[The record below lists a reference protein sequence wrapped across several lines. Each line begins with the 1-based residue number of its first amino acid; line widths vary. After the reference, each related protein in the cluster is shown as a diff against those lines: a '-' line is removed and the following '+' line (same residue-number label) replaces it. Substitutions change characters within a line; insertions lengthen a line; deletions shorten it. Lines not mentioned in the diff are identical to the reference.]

1 MIYLNQKESAYQ
13 KIKGMI
19 VHGDLQMGQNVS
31 DRLLSTKLKLGLT
44 PIRDAL
50 NLLKSE
56 DLVISYPK
64 KGTFVFE
71 LSSKLFFDIFESRR
85 IFETYGLKTSNNLNH
100 NLLVIREEEILDK
113 MSVSIKEKDF
123 LSYARLDSE
132 FHESFILGTEN
143 DVLIKLYHN
152 LEPKIATIRNTI
164 NLNLS
169 EFNTNESFK
178 MHKKIIKFIKNENI
192 DKSIELLDHHIFV
205 WYDKVFKLTSNMK
218 LDLKAFKNRLST
230 YRV

>member
-1 MIYLNQKESAYQ
+1 MIDLNQKENAYQ

-85 IFETYGLKTSNNLNH
+85 IFETYGLKTSNKLNH

-113 MSVSIKEKDF
+113 MSVSIKEKDY
-123 LSYARLDSE
+123 LSYAILDSE

-143 DVLIKLYHN
+143 EVLIKLYRN

-178 MHKKIIKFIKNENI
+178 MHKKIIKFIKKENI

>member
-1 MIYLNQKESAYQ
+1 MDLNQKEVAYQ
-13 KIKGMI
+13 RIKAMI
-19 VHGDLQMGQNVS
+19 INGELQMGQNIS
-31 DRLLSTKLKLGLT
+31 DKILSKKLRLGLT

-71 LSSKLFFDIFESRR
+71 LSSELFFDIFETRR
-85 IFETYGLKTSNNLNH
+85 IFETYGLRTSHKLNQKK
-100 NLLVIREEEILDK
+100 LIEKEEEILEK
-113 MSVSIKEKDF
+113 MNDSMNEKDYI
-123 LSYARLDSE
+123 SYAKLDSE
-132 FHESFILGTEN
+132 FHECFILETEN
-143 DVLIKLYHN
+143 DVLIKLYRN

-169 EFNTNESFK
+169 EFNTKESFN
-178 MHKKIIKFIKNENI
+178 MHKNIIKSIKGENI
-192 DKSIELLDHHIFV
+192 EKSIELLDNHIFV

-218 LDLKAFKNRLST
+218 LDITSFKNRLSS
-230 YRV
+230 YKI

>member
-1 MIYLNQKESAYQ
+1 MTDLNQKENAYQ
-13 KIKGMI
+13 SIKEMI

-31 DRLLSTKLKLGLT
+31 DRLLSKKLNLGLT

-71 LSSKLFFDIFESRR
+71 LSSKLFFDIFETRR
-85 IFETYGLKTSNNLNH
+85 IFETYGLRTSNKLNH
-100 NLLVIREEEILDK
+100 NLLISKEEEILEK
-113 MSVSIKEKDF
+113 MNVSIKEKNY
-123 LSYARLDSE
+123 LSYAKLDSE

-143 DVLIKLYHN
+143 EVLIKLYRN

-178 MHKKIIKFIKNENI
+178 MHKKIIKFIKNQNI

-218 LDLKAFKNRLST
+218 LDLNTFKNRLST
-230 YRV
+230 YRI

>member
-1 MIYLNQKESAYQ
+1 MIDLNQKENAYQ

-19 VHGDLQMGQNVS
+19 VQGELQMGQNVS
-31 DRLLSTKLKLGLT
+31 DKLLSTKLKLGLT

-85 IFETYGLKTSNNLNH
+85 IFETYGLKTSNKLNH
-100 NLLVIREEEILDK
+100 DLLLTTEEEILNK
-113 MSVSIKEKDF
+113 MSVSIKEKDYF
-123 LSYARLDSE
+123 TYAKLDSE
-132 FHESFILGTEN
+132 FHESFILGTGN
-143 DVLIKLYHN
+143 DVFIKLYQN

-169 EFNTNESFK
+169 EFNTKESFK
-178 MHKKIIKFIKNENI
+178 VHKKIIRDIKTGNI
-192 DKSIELLDHHIFV
+192 DKSIHLLDDHIFM
-205 WYDKVFKLTSNMK
+205 WYGKVFKITSNMK
-218 LDLKAFKNRLST
+218 MDLKNLRID
-230 YRV
+230 

>member
-1 MIYLNQKESAYQ
+1 MIDLNQKENAYQ

-85 IFETYGLKTSNNLNH
+85 IFETYGLKTSNKLNH

-123 LSYARLDSE
+123 LSYARLDSK

-143 DVLIKLYHN
+143 DVLIKLYRN

-164 NLNLS
+164 NFNLS

-218 LDLKAFKNRLST
+218 LDLKTFKNRLST

>member
-1 MIYLNQKESAYQ
+1 MIDLNQKESAYQ

-85 IFETYGLKTSNNLNH
+85 IFETYGLKTSNKLNH
-100 NLLVIREEEILDK
+100 NLLVIREEEILEK

-143 DVLIKLYHN
+143 DVLIKLYRN

-169 EFNTNESFK
+169 DFNTNESFN
-178 MHKKIIKFIKNENI
+178 MHKKIIKSVKNKNI
-192 DKSIELLDHHIFV
+192 DKSIEILDHHIFV

-218 LDLKAFKNRLST
+218 LDLKTFKNRLST
-230 YRV
+230 YRL

>member
-1 MIYLNQKESAYQ
+1 MIDLNQKENAYQ

-85 IFETYGLKTSNNLNH
+85 IFETYGLKTSNKLNH

-143 DVLIKLYHN
+143 DVLIKLYRN

-218 LDLKAFKNRLST
+218 LDLKTFKNRLST
-230 YRV
+230 YRA

>member
-1 MIYLNQKESAYQ
+1 MIDLNQRENAYQ

-85 IFETYGLKTSNNLNH
+85 IFETYGLKTSNKLNH

-143 DVLIKLYHN
+143 DVLIKLYRN

-218 LDLKAFKNRLST
+218 LDLKAFKNRLNT
-230 YRV
+230 YRI

>member
-1 MIYLNQKESAYQ
+1 MIDLNQKESAYQ

-85 IFETYGLKTSNNLNH
+85 IFETYGLKTSNKLNH

-143 DVLIKLYHN
+143 DVLIKLYRN

-218 LDLKAFKNRLST
+218 LDLKTFKNRLST
-230 YRV
+230 YRL

>member
-1 MIYLNQKESAYQ
+1 MDLNQKENAYK
-13 KIKGMI
+13 KIKEMI
-19 VHGDLQMGQNVS
+19 VDGDLQMGKNIS
-31 DRLLSTKLKLGLT
+31 DRLLSKKLKLGLT
-44 PIRDAL
+44 PVRDAL

-56 DLVISYPK
+56 DLVISFPK

-143 DVLIKLYHN
+143 DVLIKLYRN

-218 LDLKAFKNRLST
+218 LDLKTFKNRLST
-230 YRV
+230 YRL

>member
-1 MIYLNQKESAYQ
+1 MIDLNQRENAYQ
-13 KIKGMI
+13 RIKGMI
-19 VHGDLQMGQNVS
+19 VNGELQMGQNIS
-31 DRLLSTKLKLGLT
+31 DRILSKELSLGLT

-71 LSSKLFFDIFESRR
+71 LSSKLFFDIFETRR
-85 IFETYGLKTSNNLNH
+85 IFETYGLRTSHNLNQKK
-100 NLLVIREEEILDK
+100 LIKKEEEILEK
-113 MSVSIKEKDF
+113 MNDSINEKDYI
-123 LSYARLDSE
+123 SYAKLDSE
-132 FHESFILGTEN
+132 FHECFILETEN
-143 DVLIKLYHN
+143 DVLIKLYRN

-169 EFNTNESFK
+169 EFNTKESFN
-178 MHKKIIKFIKNENI
+178 MHKNIIKSIKGENI
-192 DKSIELLDHHIFV
+192 EKSIELLDKHIFV

-218 LDLKAFKNRLST
+218 LDLNSFKNRLST
-230 YRV
+230 YRI

>member
-1 MIYLNQKESAYQ
+1 MIDLNQKENAYQ

-85 IFETYGLKTSNNLNH
+85 IFETYGLKTSNKLNH

-143 DVLIKLYHN
+143 DVLIKLYRN

-218 LDLKAFKNRLST
+218 LDLKTFKNRLST
-230 YRV
+230 YRL

>member
-1 MIYLNQKESAYQ
+1 MDLNQKENAYK
-13 KIKGMI
+13 KIKEMI
-19 VHGDLQMGQNVS
+19 VDGDLQMGKNVS
-31 DRLLSTKLKLGLT
+31 DRLLSKKLKLGLT
-44 PIRDAL
+44 PVRDAL

-56 DLVISYPK
+56 DLVISFPK

-143 DVLIKLYHN
+143 DVLIKLYRN

-164 NLNLS
+164 NFNLS

>member
-1 MIYLNQKESAYQ
+1 MDINQREDAYQ
-13 KIKGMI
+13 RIKEMI
-19 VHGDLQMGQNVS
+19 VNGKLQMGQNIS
-31 DRLLSTKLKLGLT
+31 DKMLSKELSLGLT

-56 DLVISYPK
+56 DLVISFPK

-71 LSSKLFFDIFESRR
+71 LSSKLFFDIFETRR
-85 IFETYGLKTSNNLNH
+85 IFETYGLRTSHKLNSTKLIEQEEQILEKMNISINN
-100 NLLVIREEEILDK
+100 
-113 MSVSIKEKDF
+113 KDYM
-123 LSYARLDSE
+123 SYAKHDSE
-132 FHESFILGTEN
+132 FHECFILGTGNE
-143 DVLIKLYHN
+143 VLIKLYRN

-169 EFNTNESFK
+169 EFNTKESFN
-178 MHKKIIKFIKNENI
+178 MHKKIIKCIKSENI
-192 DKSIELLDHHIFV
+192 EQSVELLDNHIFV

-218 LDLKAFKNRLST
+218 LDLNSFKNRLIS

>member
-1 MIYLNQKESAYQ
+1 MDLNQKENAYK
-13 KIKGMI
+13 KIKEMI
-19 VHGDLQMGQNVS
+19 VDGDLQMGTNVS
-31 DRLLSTKLKLGLT
+31 DRLLSKKLKLGLT
-44 PIRDAL
+44 PVRDAL

-56 DLVISYPK
+56 DLVISFPK

-113 MSVSIKEKDF
+113 MSVSINEKDY

-132 FHESFILGTEN
+132 FHECFILGAEN
-143 DVLIKLYHN
+143 DVFTKLYRN

-169 EFNTNESFK
+169 EFNTKESFI
-178 MHKKIIKFIKNENI
+178 MHKKIIKYIKNENI
-192 DKSIELLDHHIFV
+192 DKSIELLDDHIFV
-205 WYDKVFKLTSNMK
+205 WYNKVFKLTSNMK
-218 LDLKAFKNRLST
+218 LDLNTFKNRLST
-230 YRV
+230 YRL

>member
-1 MIYLNQKESAYQ
+1 MFDLNQKENAY
-13 KIKGMI
+13 KSIKKMI
-19 VHGDLQMGQNVS
+19 VYGDLHMGQHVS
-31 DRLLSTKLKLGLT
+31 DRLLSKTLNLGLT

-56 DLVISYPK
+56 DLVISFPK

-85 IFETYGLKTSNNLNH
+85 IFETYGLRTSHKLNRDVLIS
-100 NLLVIREEEILDK
+100 NQEEIIEK
-113 MSVSIKEKDF
+113 MSISIIEKDPI
-123 LSYARLDSE
+123 SYAKLDSQ
-132 FHESFILGTEN
+132 FHECFILGTEN
-143 DVLIKLYHN
+143 EVFIKLYRN

-178 MHKKIIKFIKNENI
+178 MHKKIIKFIKNGQI

-218 LDLKAFKNRLST
+218 LDLNTFKSRLSK
-230 YRV
+230 YKL

>member
-1 MIYLNQKESAYQ
+1 MDLNQRENAYQ

-19 VHGDLQMGQNVS
+19 VNGELQMGQIIS
-31 DRLLSTKLKLGLT
+31 DKILSNELNLGLT

-71 LSSKLFFDIFESRR
+71 LSSELFFDIFETRR
-85 IFETYGLKTSNNLNH
+85 IFETYGLRTSHKLDRNKL
-100 NLLVIREEEILDK
+100 IEKEEEILEK
-113 MSVSIKEKDF
+113 MNVSINEKDYM
-123 LSYARLDSE
+123 SYAKLDSE
-132 FHESFILGTEN
+132 FHECFILGTGN
-143 DVLIKLYHN
+143 DVLIKLYKN
-152 LEPKIATIRNTI
+152 LEPKIETIRNAI

-169 EFNTNESFK
+169 EFNTKESFD
-178 MHKKIIKFIKNENI
+178 MHKKIIKCIKSENI
-192 DKSIELLDHHIFV
+192 EQSIELLDHHIFV

-218 LDLKAFKNRLST
+218 LDLNSFKKRLST
-230 YRV
+230 Y

>member
-1 MIYLNQKESAYQ
+1 MMDLNQKENAYK
-13 KIKGMI
+13 KIKEMI
-19 VHGDLQMGQNVS
+19 VDGDLQMGQNIS
-31 DRLLSTKLKLGLT
+31 DRLLSQKLKLGLT
-44 PIRDAL
+44 PVRDAL

-56 DLVISYPK
+56 DLVISFPK

-85 IFETYGLKTSNNLNH
+85 IFETYGLKTSNKLNH

-113 MSVSIKEKDF
+113 MSVSIKEKDY
-123 LSYARLDSE
+123 LSYAILDSE

-143 DVLIKLYHN
+143 EVLIKLYRN

-169 EFNTNESFK
+169 EFNTKESFN
-178 MHKKIIKFIKNENI
+178 MHKNIIKCIKSENI
-192 DKSIELLDHHIFV
+192 EKSIDLLDNHISV
-205 WYDKVFKLTSNMK
+205 WYDKVFKSS
-218 LDLKAFKNRLST
+218 AISAS
-230 YRV
+230 

>member
-1 MIYLNQKESAYQ
+1 MDLNQRENAHN

-19 VHGDLQMGQNVS
+19 VNGELQMGQIIS
-31 DRLLSTKLKLGLT
+31 DKTLSKELNLGLT

-71 LSSKLFFDIFESRR
+71 LSSELFFDIFETRR
-85 IFETYGLKTSNNLNH
+85 IFETYGLRTSHKLDRNKL
-100 NLLVIREEEILDK
+100 IEKEEEILEK
-113 MSVSIKEKDF
+113 MNVSINEKDYI
-123 LSYARLDSE
+123 SYAKLDSE
-132 FHESFILGTEN
+132 FHECFILGTGN
-143 DVLIKLYHN
+143 NVLIKLYKN
-152 LEPKIATIRNTI
+152 LEPKIETIRNAI

-169 EFNTNESFK
+169 EFNTKESFD
-178 MHKKIIKFIKNENI
+178 MHKKIIKCIKSENI
-192 DKSIELLDHHIFV
+192 EQSIELLDNHIFV

-218 LDLKAFKNRLST
+218 LDLNSFKNKLST
-230 YRV
+230 YRI

>member
-1 MIYLNQKESAYQ
+1 MDLNQRENAYQ

-19 VHGDLQMGQNVS
+19 VNGELQMGQIIS
-31 DRLLSTKLKLGLT
+31 DKTLSNQLNLGLT

-71 LSSKLFFDIFESRR
+71 LSSELFFDIFETRR
-85 IFETYGLKTSNNLNH
+85 IFETYGLRTSHKLDRNKL
-100 NLLVIREEEILDK
+100 IEKEEEILEK
-113 MSVSIKEKDF
+113 MNVSMNEKDYI
-123 LSYARLDSE
+123 SYAKLDSE
-132 FHESFILGTEN
+132 FHEYFILGTGN
-143 DVLIKLYHN
+143 DVLIKLYKN
-152 LEPKIATIRNTI
+152 LEPKIETIRNAI

-169 EFNTNESFK
+169 EFNTKESFN
-178 MHKKIIKFIKNENI
+178 MHKKIIECIKSENL
-192 DKSIELLDHHIFV
+192 KQSIELLDHHIFV

-218 LDLKAFKNRLST
+218 LDLKTFKNRLST
-230 YRV
+230 YKL

>member
-1 MIYLNQKESAYQ
+1 MIDLNQKENAYQ

-85 IFETYGLKTSNNLNH
+85 IFETYGLKTSNKLNH

-143 DVLIKLYHN
+143 DVLIKLYRN

>member
-1 MIYLNQKESAYQ
+1 MIDLNQKENAYQ

-19 VHGDLQMGQNVS
+19 VHGELQMGQNVS
-31 DRLLSTKLKLGLT
+31 DKLLSTKLKLGLT

-85 IFETYGLKTSNNLNH
+85 IFETYGLKTSNKLNH

-143 DVLIKLYHN
+143 DVLIKLYRN

-178 MHKKIIKFIKNENI
+178 MHKKIIRFIKNENI

-218 LDLKAFKNRLST
+218 LDLKTFKNRLST

>member
-1 MIYLNQKESAYQ
+1 MVELNQKENAYK
-13 KIKGMI
+13 KIKRMI
-19 VHGDLQMGQNVS
+19 VNGDLQMGQNVS
-31 DRLLSTKLKLGLT
+31 DRLLSKKLKLGLT

-56 DLVISYPK
+56 DLVVSYPK

-85 IFETYGLKTSNNLNH
+85 IFETYGLKTSNKLNH
-100 NLLVIREEEILDK
+100 NLLLIREEEILDK
-113 MSVSIKEKDF
+113 MSVAIKEKDY

-132 FHESFILGTEN
+132 FHESFILGAEN
-143 DVLIKLYHN
+143 DVFTKLYWN

-178 MHKKIIKFIKNENI
+178 MHKKIVKCIKNENI
-192 DKSIELLDHHIFV
+192 DQSIELLDNHIFV

-218 LDLKAFKNRLST
+218 LDLNTFKTRLRT
-230 YRV
+230 YKL

>member
-1 MIYLNQKESAYQ
+1 MIDLNQKESAYQ

-143 DVLIKLYHN
+143 DVLIKLYRN

-192 DKSIELLDHHIFV
+192 EKSIELLDHHIFV

>member
-1 MIYLNQKESAYQ
+1 MIDLNQKENAYQ

-19 VHGDLQMGQNVS
+19 VHGELQMGQNVS
-31 DRLLSTKLKLGLT
+31 DKLLSTKLKLGLT

-85 IFETYGLKTSNNLNH
+85 IFETYGLKTSNKLNH

-143 DVLIKLYHN
+143 DVLIKLYRN

-169 EFNTNESFK
+169 DFNTNESFN
-178 MHKKIIKFIKNENI
+178 MHKKIVKFIKNENI
-192 DKSIELLDHHIFV
+192 DKSIEILDHHIFV

>member
-1 MIYLNQKESAYQ
+1 MVELNQKENAYK
-13 KIKGMI
+13 KIKRMI
-19 VHGDLQMGQNVS
+19 VNGDLQMGQNVS
-31 DRLLSTKLKLGLT
+31 DRLLSKKLKLGLT

-56 DLVISYPK
+56 DLVVSYPK

-85 IFETYGLKTSNNLNH
+85 IFETYGLKTSNKLNH
-100 NLLVIREEEILDK
+100 NLLLIREEEILDK
-113 MSVSIKEKDF
+113 MSVAIKEKDY

-132 FHESFILGTEN
+132 FHESFILGAEN
-143 DVLIKLYHN
+143 DVFTKLYWN

-169 EFNTNESFK
+169 EFNTKESFI
-178 MHKKIIKFIKNENI
+178 MHKKIIKYIKNENI
-192 DKSIELLDHHIFV
+192 DKSIELLDDHIFV
-205 WYDKVFKLTSNMK
+205 WYNKVFKLTSNMK
-218 LDLKAFKNRLST
+218 LDLNTFKNRLST
-230 YRV
+230 YRL

>member
-1 MIYLNQKESAYQ
+1 MDLNQRENAYQ

-19 VHGDLQMGQNVS
+19 VNGELQMGQIIS
-31 DRLLSTKLKLGLT
+31 DKILSNELNLGLT

-71 LSSKLFFDIFESRR
+71 LSSELFFDIFETRR
-85 IFETYGLKTSNNLNH
+85 IFETYGLKTSHKLDRNKL
-100 NLLVIREEEILDK
+100 IEKEEEILEK
-113 MSVSIKEKDF
+113 MNVSINEKDYI
-123 LSYARLDSE
+123 SYAKLDSE
-132 FHESFILGTEN
+132 FHECFILGTGN
-143 DVLIKLYHN
+143 DVLIKLYKN
-152 LEPKIATIRNTI
+152 LEPKIETIRNAI

-169 EFNTNESFK
+169 EFNTKESFD
-178 MHKKIIKFIKNENI
+178 MHKKIIKCIKSENI
-192 DKSIELLDHHIFV
+192 EQSIELLDHHIFD

-218 LDLKAFKNRLST
+218 LDLNSFKNRLST
-230 YRV
+230 YRI